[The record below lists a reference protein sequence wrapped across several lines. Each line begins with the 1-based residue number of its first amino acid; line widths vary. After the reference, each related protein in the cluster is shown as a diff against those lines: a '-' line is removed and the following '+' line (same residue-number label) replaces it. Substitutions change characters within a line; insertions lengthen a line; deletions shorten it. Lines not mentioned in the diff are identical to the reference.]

1 MTNPADKSPDAITPG
16 KALERGADQTI
27 RKPPT
32 TDFQSYMQETPGQSS
47 KGSSVTAPPGQTPLD
62 LSRGSPLS
70 QTGPSY
76 NSLLAQAK
84 TAQDSLGVVHEK
96 LNTPNLKLKRS
107 QSHLLRNKLTDARDN
122 LHNAG
127 DKLNASTPDR
137 KLPTGANAID
147 RFIAY
152 INDGQDQLAAVQQ
165 RLKEMAA
172 SNQELKPG
180 DMMLIQIKMGQ
191 AQQEI
196 EYSSTLLSKVIDS
209 LKTILNT
216 QL

>member
-1 MTNPADKSPDAITPG
+1 MTTPPDKSPDAITPG
-16 KALERGADQTI
+16 KSLESTDSTI

-32 TDFQSYMQETPGQSS
+32 SNFQSYMQESPGQPR
-47 KGSSVTAPPGQTPLD
+47 GSSPTAPTGQTPLD
-62 LSRGSPLS
+62 LSRGAPFST
-70 QTGPSY
+70 QGPSFQ
-76 NSLLAQAK
+76 SLLAQSK

-96 LNTPNLKLKRS
+96 LNTSNLKLKRS

-122 LHNAG
+122 LHAAG
-127 DKLNASTPDR
+127 DKLNALTPDR
-137 KLPTGANAID
+137 KLPAGSNAID

-152 INDGQDQLAAVQQ
+152 LNDGQDQLAAVQK
-165 RLKEMAA
+165 RLQDMAA

-180 DMMLIQIKMGQ
+180 DMMLVQIKIGQ